1 MSLTN
6 THSSDYLSGG
16 HTMPDAKAQPPSAS
30 DAASSSS
37 SESSSMRRVA
47 DLIKS
52 GKAKNVILLLGA
64 GISTSAGIPDFRSP
78 QTGLYHNLQK
88 LNLPFPEAVF
98 ELGFFR
104 KNPEPFWILAKE
116 LYPGK
121 HFPTPTHYFLK
132 LLEQHKV
139 LRRIFTQN
147 IDTLETLAGLDPDKI
162 VEAHGSFARSHCLD
176 CKREVDRE
184 EVLRSG
190 VRKGEVVRC
199 QGHDRDADKGKG
211 KKKCGGLVK
220 PDIVFFGEGLPD
232 RFFRLIPELKKCDL
246 LIVIGT
252 SLQVQPFAS
261 LVDYVPSTCPRL
273 LINREPVGPFST
285 LSSSR
290 SMHNGFLADLNK
302 ALKPGAGSPSKNKK
316 HDAKLSRDMYWEGD
330 ADDGVWRLAE
340 ELGWNEELE
349 EVIAKGR
356 KELERKYREAEEIE
370 AGISAGAP
378 NRLDQALDTRHDGPE
393 ASKVDDEDESD
404 AIERAKKGAEAVEPI
419 GGGKEQADE
428 KSEEDELEEA
438 IRKQLKL

>member
-1 MSLTN
+1 
-6 THSSDYLSGG
+6 
-16 HTMPDAKAQPPSAS
+16 MPATE
-30 DAASSSS
+30 
-37 SESSSMRRVA
+37 SESSHNGGSSSKPPPRNDGNELDSMRRVA

-104 KNPEPFWILAKE
+104 KNPQPFWILAKE

-132 LLEQHKV
+132 LLESQKV
-139 LRRIFTQN
+139 LRRVFTQN

-162 VEAHGSFARSHCLD
+162 VEAHGSFAKSHCLD

-190 VRKGEVVRC
+190 VRRGEVVRC
-199 QGHDRDADKGKG
+199 NGSNGSRDKG

-220 PDIVFFGEGLPD
+220 PDIVFFGEDLPD
-232 RFFRLIPELKKCDL
+232 RFFRLIPELKTCDL

-261 LVDYVPSTCPRL
+261 LVNHVPPTCPRL
-273 LINREPVGPFST
+273 LINREPVGPFSSLT
-285 LSSSR
+285 SSR
-290 SMHNGFLADLNK
+290 SMPGGFLSDLNK
-302 ALKPGAGSPSKNKK
+302 ILDSNKK
-316 HDAKLSRDMYWEGD
+316 QSAKMSRDMYWEGD

-340 ELGWNEELE
+340 KLGWSGELE
-349 EVIAKGR
+349 EVIEKG
-356 KELERKYREAEEIE
+356 KKDLERKYREAEKVE
-370 AGISAGAP
+370 AGDETETPPAKPEEERASAA
-378 NRLDQALDTRHDGPE
+378 DVITKE
-393 ASKVDDEDESD
+393 SKVVDEDGGD
-404 AIERAKKGAEAVEPI
+404 AAERAKNGAAAVEPVV
-419 GGGKEQADE
+419 GSKDDAEE
-428 KSEEDELEEA
+428 KSEADELEQA
-438 IRKQLKL
+438 IRQQLKL